1 MENRSRV
8 FVDSNF
14 FVAFFNPAD
23 SLHSR
28 AVAAAKKLYQDDAA
42 LVISNFIFLEV
53 VTVISQ
59 RVGRESALRVGAHL
73 LNDPRKI
80 EIIHIDPFL
89 QDSAWRIFQSIPKKD
104 VGFVDCSI
112 LAVLRAEDIRSLLT
126 FDAADFRRALKNTR
140 VSFYGE

>member
-8 FVDSNF
+8 FADSNF
-14 FVAFFNPAD
+14 FIAFFNPAD
-23 SLHSR
+23 SLHPR
-28 AVAAAKKLYQDDAA
+28 AVAAAKKLYQDDAV

-59 RVGRESALRVGAHL
+59 RVGRGAALRVGAHL

-80 EIIHIDPFL
+80 EVIHIDPIL
-89 QDSAWRIFQSIPKKD
+89 QDSAWRIFQSISVKD
-104 VGFVDCSI
+104 AGFVDCSI

-126 FDAADFRRALKNTR
+126 FDAADFRKILKNTR